1 MDCKHLRSV
10 RLYRSGDKK
19 PDGYHTPLPSAYLTK
34 LWENIFFQVFCFLK
48 MWLAILSEEHVSFCC
63 LGMQGEKHAFVPVKE
78 KSGITWI
85 ENFTDRKMLLLATLI
100 LSLWLM

>member
-78 KSGITWI
+78 KSGIT
-85 ENFTDRKMLLLATLI
+85 
-100 LSLWLM
+100 